1 MKIAHVALWTSD
13 LDSAAAF
20 WERYFG
26 AVVGAA
32 YCSQRRPGFVSRFVA
47 LPGEEATIE
56 LMTAPWLDAR
66 VTNEHVGW
74 DHIAVSLGEKE
85 AVDRLAARCEADG
98 QLVCAARTTGD
109 GYYEAV
115 VAMPD
120 GTRVEVTA

>member
-13 LDSAAAF
+13 LDGASAF

-26 AVVGAA
+26 AVIGAP
-32 YCSQRRPGFVSRFVA
+32 YCSQRRPGFVSIFVV
-47 LPGEEATIE
+47 LPGDGATIE
-56 LMTAPWLDAR
+56 LMTAPWLEAPLPND
-66 VTNEHVGW
+66 HVGW
-74 DHIAVSLGEKE
+74 DHIAVSLEGKE
-85 AVDRLAARCEADG
+85 AVDRLAALCEEDG
-98 QLVCAARTTGD
+98 CLVSAARATGD

>member
-13 LDSAAAF
+13 LDSAAEF

-32 YCSQRRPGFVSRFVA
+32 YCSQRRPGFVSKFVV
-47 LPGEEATIE
+47 LPGDGATIE
-56 LMTAPWLDAR
+56 LMTSPWLEALN
-66 VTNEHVGW
+66 TNDQIGW
-74 DHIAVSLGEKE
+74 NHIAVSLGEKE
-85 AVDRLAARCEADG
+85 AVDRLVALCEADG
-98 QLVCAARTTGD
+98 RLVSAVRTTGD